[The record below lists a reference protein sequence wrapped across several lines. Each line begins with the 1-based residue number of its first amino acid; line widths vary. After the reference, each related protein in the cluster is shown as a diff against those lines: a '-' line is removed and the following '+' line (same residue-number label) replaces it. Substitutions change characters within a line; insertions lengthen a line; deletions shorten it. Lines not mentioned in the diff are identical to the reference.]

1 MKKVKELLSEEEK
14 RIIRNYKANKM
25 EYEQI
30 KTLAQN
36 LGMSVSRYVR
46 EKALNTK
53 IYAPL
58 STEEK
63 EALAEIVNNRVDL
76 LKFMNVF
83 NGLSRSERLIFF
95 RTEEN
100 MEEWIHI
107 VDRMIDNLQIFLN
120 QVYSRS
126 RR

>member
-1 MKKVKELLSEEEK
+1 MKKEKERLSEEEK
-14 RIIRNYKANKM
+14 RTIRNYKANKM

-30 KTLAQN
+30 KSLAQN
-36 LGMSVSRYVR
+36 LGVPVSRYVR
-46 EKALNTK
+46 ERALGTK

-58 STEEK
+58 SPADK
-63 EALAEIVNNRVDL
+63 EALGEIVDNRIDL

-107 VDRMIDNLQIFLN
+107 IDTMIDNLQIFLDK
-120 QVYSRS
+120 VYSKS